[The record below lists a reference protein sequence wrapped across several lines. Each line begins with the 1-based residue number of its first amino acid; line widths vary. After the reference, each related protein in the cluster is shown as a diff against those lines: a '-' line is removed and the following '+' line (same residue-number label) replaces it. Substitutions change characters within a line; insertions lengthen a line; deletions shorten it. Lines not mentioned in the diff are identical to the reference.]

1 MSAMPSPRVG
11 ERGGP
16 FSLRIEAGQFYLTNF
31 HSYTI
36 AILTFLILFFFLD
49 PSILLNVTQL
59 ISLTIFNL

>member
-1 MSAMPSPRVG
+1 MPNG
-11 ERGGP
+11 ERGK
-16 FSLRIEAGQFYLTNF
+16 LYLTNF